1 MRFIY
6 LTEKK
11 KKKRPIKI
19 IPKQSDLMCTMN
31 HWLQLVVYWKMGALE
46 LGCPVCREL
55 TNKREIS

>member
-1 MRFIY
+1 MG
-6 LTEKK
+6 
-11 KKKRPIKI
+11 
-19 IPKQSDLMCTMN
+19 TMN